1 LKTYPHISLVFWFLW
16 ACMRHRALP
25 WNYFQLNSM
34 FFNKEKGIFSKLD
47 MDTIIPHRWRLEQYY
62 YDPDHP
68 PKAYPVFIKPEWGQN
83 SNGIIRANNEN
94 EYRGFQGVSKT
105 QNMPFIVQN
114 AASGEKEFEIYYLR
128 SPDNHDNYDFLSVT
142 EVTNTCLKSHPIN
155 SIHNPCTGYVDIT
168 KTLSAKELQTIW
180 SLLKNIGEFR
190 VARIGLKANNI
201 KEIFNKKF
209 YIIEINLFLPMPLVL
224 LAENVDSCE
233 KKKIIKLTMLLAAK
247 LVKNIPKNETG
258 ENIFL
263 KKTKA
268 HYKVKL

>member
-1 LKTYPHISLVFWFLW
+1 
-16 ACMRHRALP
+16 
-25 WNYFQLNSM
+25 M

-105 QNMPFIVQN
+105 QNMPFIVQD

-168 KTLSAKELQTIW
+168 KTLSAKGLQTIW
-180 SLLKNIGEFR
+180 SLLRNIGEFR

-247 LVKNIPKNETG
+247 LVKKIPKNETG

-268 HYKVKL
+268 HYKVKI